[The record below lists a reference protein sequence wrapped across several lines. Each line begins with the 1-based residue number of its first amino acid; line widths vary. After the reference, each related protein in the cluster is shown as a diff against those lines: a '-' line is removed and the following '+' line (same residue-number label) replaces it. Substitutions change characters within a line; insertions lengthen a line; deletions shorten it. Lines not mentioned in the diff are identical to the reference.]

1 MVANLSG
8 KEAAPADAAQKVKTA
23 APAGLD
29 HKYSIDKIVG
39 SIKAQEDTIA
49 ELGKRVRG
57 AVAGEVSRFAGREL
71 PRFSLSCRFLAAA
84 ACSWRTP

>member
-57 AVAGEVSRFAGREL
+57 AAAGAGEVSRLTGREL
-71 PRFSLSCRFLAAA
+71 PQFSL
-84 ACSWRTP
+84 